1 MNSKSEITITNIFWK
16 RTYLFI
22 EYQAQADMKITLVK
36 YKVSKNNNIILENKQ
51 HTMETKK
58 LADNCYRAKINIAI
72 AEGRRILEE
81 GEWLI
86 SCDGNLKNLPKISS
100 SVLQNIENY
109 SRVYRY
115 SQNLNAY
122 VVTFHIS
129 NKEPIV
135 LSLYA
140 NYMTLNKHPEKLTI
154 SEVFRSNI
162 TFLYKVKKF
171 FLYVSKK
178 FLNLYYMFCNIIPKN
193 KKRILLMSQNMNH
206 IRDNMEAVNTRLYER
221 KLNEQYKISYNFV
234 NIFEK
239 RVGVFYW
246 LKLVFQIA
254 RNRYIFVDDYVPVF
268 SFLNVNKNTIITQL
282 WHAGFGFKLV
292 GYGRFGISGS
302 PRPDE
307 SCHRKYTYGIIG
319 NDNLKEIYSEVWG
332 IEKDAL
338 LATGM
343 PRLEHFLDKARIK
356 EKKEKFEKEYPQLI
370 GKRLITF
377 APTYRG
383 LDQKT
388 AYYDYSRIDFK
399 KLYELCKETN
409 SAIAFCQ
416 HCFIKQNIPI
426 DKKYKDL
433 IYDMSSYK
441 LNNIL
446 YSTDV
451 LITDYSSCFYDFL
464 LLNKPVLFYVYDK
477 DIYTATR
484 GVHRTLEAVAPG
496 RICMNFDEIIEAL
509 KNNEYGEKERANFL
523 LDKCLTNKKI
533 ASDQIIDYIILGERG
548 TEEV

>member
-22 EYQAQADMKITLVK
+22 EYKAQADMKIALVK
-36 YKVSKNNNIILENKQ
+36 CKVGKNNKIILESKQ
-51 HTMETKK
+51 HIMETKK
-58 LADNCYRAKINIAI
+58 IADNYYRAKINIVI
-72 AEGRRILEE
+72 AEKRKILEE

-86 SCDGNLKNLPKISS
+86 SCDEHFKNWPKISS
-100 SVLQNIENY
+100 SILQNIENY

-122 VVTFHIS
+122 VVTFHIL
-129 NKEPIV
+129 NQEPII

-154 SEVFRSNI
+154 SEVFRDNK
-162 TFLYKVKKF
+162 TLVYKAKRFCLYT
-171 FLYVSKK
+171 SKK
-178 FLNLYYMFCNIIPKN
+178 ILNLYYKFCSLIPKS
-193 KKRILLMSQNMNH
+193 KKRILFMSQNMDH
-206 IRDNMEAVNTRLYER
+206 IRDNMEAVRTRLYER
-221 KLNEQYKISYNFV
+221 KLNEQYKISYSFV
-234 NIFEK
+234 NIFDK
-239 RVGVFYW
+239 KIGIFYW

-254 RNRYIFVDDYVPVF
+254 INHYIFVDDYVPVF
-268 SFLNVNKNTIITQL
+268 SFLNMNKNTVITQL

-302 PRPDE
+302 PRPNE
-307 SCHRKYTYGIIG
+307 SCHRKYTYGIVG
-319 NDNLKEIYSEVWG
+319 NSNLKEIYSEVWG
-332 IEKDAL
+332 IEKESI

-343 PRLEHFLDKARIK
+343 PRLEHFLDKERIK
-356 EKKEKFEKEYPQLI
+356 KTKEKFEKEYPQLI

-388 AYYDYSRIDFK
+388 AYYDYSQIDFT

-409 SAIAFCQ
+409 SVIAFCQ
-416 HCFIKQNIPI
+416 HCFIKQKIPI
-426 DKKYKDL
+426 DIKYKDL

-441 LNNIL
+441 LNDIL

-451 LITDYSSCFYDFL
+451 LVTDYSSCFYDFL
-464 LLNKPVLFYVYDK
+464 LLNKPILFYTYDK
-477 DIYTATR
+477 DVYTATR
-484 GVHRTLEAVAPG
+484 GIHRPLESVAPG
-496 RICMNFDEIIEAL
+496 KICMKFDEVIKTL
-509 KNNEYGEKERANFL
+509 KNNEYGEKRQVNFL
-523 LDKCLTNKKI
+523 VDKCLTNKKI

-548 TEEV
+548 TEKV